1 MSLLLKNRD
10 YTSDGRGSVASVSG
24 GEALLNEVLFRLS
37 ARRGGFPLMP
47 ELGSRLHLLRSE
59 KPSDWGTLAGQYAAE
74 ALADLDGVTVTGAGV
89 TAEGDRLNIRVDLT
103 WQGEALTVELEG

>member
-37 ARRGGFPLMP
+37 ARRGAFPLMP
-47 ELGSRLHLLRSE
+47 ELGSRLYLLRSE
-59 KPSDWGTLAGQYAAE
+59 KPSAWGALAGQYAAE
-74 ALADLDGVTVTGAGV
+74 ALSDLDVTVTGAGV
-89 TAEGDRLNIRVDLT
+89 TAEGDRLHIRVDLT
-103 WQGEALTVELEG
+103 WQGETLTVELEG

>member
-10 YTSDGRGSVASVSG
+10 YTSDDRGSVTSVSG
-24 GEALLNEVLFRLS
+24 GEAVLNEVLFRLS
-37 ARRGGFPLMP
+37 ARRGAFPLMP
-47 ELGSRLHLLRSE
+47 ELGSRLHLLRNE

-74 ALADLDGVTVTGAGV
+74 ALAGMDEVAVTGAVV
-89 TAEGDRLNIRVDLT
+89 TAEGDRLNIRVTLT

>member
-10 YTSDGRGSVASVSG
+10 YTSNEQGSVTSVSG

-37 ARRGGFPLMP
+37 ARRGAFPLMP
-47 ELGSRLHLLRSE
+47 ELGSRLYLLRNE

-74 ALADLDGVTVTGAGV
+74 ALADLDGVTVTGAAV
-89 TAEGDRLNIRVDLT
+89 TAEGDRLNIRVTLT